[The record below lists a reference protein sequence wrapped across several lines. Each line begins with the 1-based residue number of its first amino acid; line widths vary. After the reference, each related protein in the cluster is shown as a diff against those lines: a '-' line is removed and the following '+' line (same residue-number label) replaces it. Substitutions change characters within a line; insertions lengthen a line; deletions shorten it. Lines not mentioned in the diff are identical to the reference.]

1 MKTFARL
8 LRHFRTQWKNIAGA
22 LVCTLII
29 AGSNVAVIPVVGQLA
44 RAIGGKDFFHMNIVI
59 LSALGI
65 YFLRAIATYGQGYL
79 MSFAAQRVTTNIR
92 VDLFRHLQYL
102 SLDFYA
108 RWKTGEVISRA
119 TNDLQYVQ
127 DTMSAL
133 IMETLPG
140 IFTFIGVSIYL
151 FFLDWR
157 LMILTIVTFPI
168 ILFTMLR
175 FGVEMRRIATHAQQK
190 LGDISAMLQEKISGA
205 RVVKAFSMEKQEIA
219 HFEEQSEQS
228 FWLSMKTY
236 QIEATQRP
244 IINFLQAIGI
254 IFVIWFGGYEV
265 VTNRMQADQ
274 LMSFFAGLGLLIEP
288 ISVMSRVNMMIQRAL
303 AGATRV
309 FEILDIRPTVA
320 EKPGARELPRIVGR
334 VELRN
339 VTFRYDGQKEPALS
353 HINFSASPGEI
364 VALVGPSGAGKST
377 LTNLLIRFYDPQ
389 EGAILLDGLDIRDVQ
404 IHSLRQQIGIVPQDT
419 HLFSGT
425 VAQNV
430 AYGKGDASAAEI
442 EAAAR
447 TANAHQFIQN
457 LPNGYDTLVGERGI
471 RLSGGERQRVA
482 IARAILRDP
491 RILILDEATS
501 HLDAESEKLV
511 QEAMNHLMNGRTTFI
526 IAHRLSTVQRAHRV
540 LVLDHG
546 ELVEIGTHKQL
557 LARNGLFRKLYDI
570 QFASPAGV
578 S

>member
-1 MKTFARL
+1 
-8 LRHFRTQWKNIAGA
+8 
-22 LVCTLII
+22 
-29 AGSNVAVIPVVGQLA
+29 
-44 RAIGGKDFFHMNIVI
+44 
-59 LSALGI
+59 
-65 YFLRAIATYGQGYL
+65 
-79 MSFAAQRVTTNIR
+79 
-92 VDLFRHLQYL
+92 
-102 SLDFYA
+102 
-108 RWKTGEVISRA
+108 
-119 TNDLQYVQ
+119 
-127 DTMSAL
+127 
-133 IMETLPG
+133 
-140 IFTFIGVSIYL
+140 
-151 FFLDWR
+151 
-157 LMILTIVTFPI
+157 
-168 ILFTMLR
+168 
-175 FGVEMRRIATHAQQK
+175 
-190 LGDISAMLQEKISGA
+190 
-205 RVVKAFSMEKQEIA
+205 
-219 HFEEQSEQS
+219 
-228 FWLSMKTY
+228 
-236 QIEATQRP
+236 
-244 IINFLQAIGI
+244 
-254 IFVIWFGGYEV
+254 
-265 VTNRMQADQ
+265 
-274 LMSFFAGLGLLIEP
+274 MSFFAGLGLLIEP